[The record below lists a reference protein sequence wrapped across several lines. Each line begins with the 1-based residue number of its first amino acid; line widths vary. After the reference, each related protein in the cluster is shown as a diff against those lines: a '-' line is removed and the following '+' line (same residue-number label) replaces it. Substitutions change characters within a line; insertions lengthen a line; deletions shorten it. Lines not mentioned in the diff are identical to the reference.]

1 MSYKKIL
8 LTCLCIIL
16 NGITLSKNNIE
27 FESDSIPKKE
37 LDEKIKYFANDSI
50 IYDLEHNVIKLYN
63 KAKVIYNKINL
74 EAFGYNEFSDVK
86 ARMQNN
92 SDGYAVFNDQE
103 STFLIFGVSVNDLN
117 EQDFILWYKG

>member
-50 IYDLEHNVIKLYN
+50 IYDLEHNVIKLYRKN
-63 KAKVIYNKINL
+63 IA
-74 EAFGYNEFSDVK
+74 
-86 ARMQNN
+86 
-92 SDGYAVFNDQE
+92 
-103 STFLIFGVSVNDLN
+103 
-117 EQDFILWYKG
+117 